1 MMLQQSKTSDIDYYL
16 KFLPEK
22 VARAVAFTSDDI
34 KKNLT
39 EIRLRENAPVS
50 LTVNK
55 ENLLIDSQGRRA
67 DIKNC
72 VCVSRSE
79 LETCVTDLCD
89 GSYHAQINNIKNG
102 FIITSTGHRVGV
114 CGNIIYTSG
123 SDYIIDEITS
133 VNMRVNKFI
142 LFADCPILDI
152 IKEGGLT
159 GILIYSPPSEGKT
172 TLLRFIAAALSRGL
186 YGLKKYRTALIDER
200 REIYLKDKMG
210 GGLLDIFYGYK
221 KADGIDCATRTLN
234 PDIIICDEIG
244 GLEDTRAILSAQNS
258 GVPLIATTHA
268 GSFEQLK
275 RKPNINNLIENGVF
289 EYFAG
294 ISLDKNNIIKY
305 KIERL
310 IYND

>member
-1 MMLQQSKTSDIDYYL
+1 MLMQQAKTSDIDYYL
-16 KFLPEK
+16 KFLPEQIS
-22 VARAVAFTSDDI
+22 RAVAYTDDDI

-39 EIRLRENAPVS
+39 EIRLRADAPLS

-55 ENLLIDSQGRRA
+55 ENILIDARGRRT

-72 VCVSRSE
+72 VHVNKREFDACVNNF
-79 LETCVTDLCD
+79 CD
-89 GSYHAQINNIKNG
+89 GSYHTQADNIKNG
-102 FIITSTGHRVGV
+102 FIITSGGCRVGV
-114 CGNIIYTSG
+114 CGEIIYTGG
-123 SDYIIDEITS
+123 SDFIIDNISS
-133 VNMRVNKFI
+133 VNMRISRFVLMPECRVLN
-142 LFADCPILDI
+142 I
-152 IKEGGLT
+152 IKERGPT

-172 TLLRFIAAALSRGL
+172 TLLRFLAAALSRGL
-186 YGLKKYRTALIDER
+186 YGIKKYRVALIDER
-200 REIYLKDKMG
+200 RELYIKNKMG

-221 KADGIDCATRTLN
+221 KSDGIECATRTLN

-244 GLEDTRAILSAQNS
+244 GLEDTRSILAAQNS

-294 ISLDKNNIIKY
+294 INLDNNIIKY

-310 IYND
+310 IFD